1 MTVGLCASEQHR
13 NRGSRL
19 DTWSNKKM
27 IASVAIIIIAIAA
40 YSTQLDRIVNA
51 IPVVQTMNQKCVTY
65 LDDWSRNAVGTF
77 IVTKGINAG
86 LSVVADSELQV
97 TIFGSGV
104 TLAAGEVFRPLN
116 DMIEKVASVSL
127 ASAVSL
133 GIQKFLLRV
142 GGALGLKWLLTL
154 SMACWLVAIW
164 ADSFTRIDLRRLAY
178 GILMAALLVRF
189 FIPMTV
195 LATGYIGE
203 QYMEAAYITAQQKLE
218 TLDTEAGQIDV
229 LESSDHDS
237 PKRDIFSGIKSAVSG
252 VRDTVSNLGDR
263 LATMSDAYIGVAID
277 AMVIFILQTMI
288 MPILILW
295 GMVKVFGL
303 ILGSTSRA
311 GIEERL
317 LPFMRRSEEHTR

>member
-1 MTVGLCASEQHR
+1 M
-13 NRGSRL
+13 
-19 DTWSNKKM
+19 DTLTKKKV
-27 IASVAIIIIAIAA
+27 IASLAIIVIAIAA

-51 IPVVQTMNQKCVTY
+51 IPVVRTMNQKCVTY

-86 LSVVADSELQV
+86 LSVAADSELQV
-97 TIFGSGV
+97 TLLGSGV
-104 TLAAGEVFRPLN
+104 TLAAGEVVRPLN
-116 DMIEKVASVSL
+116 DMVEKVASVSL

-142 GGALGLKWLLTL
+142 GGLLGLKWLLTL
-154 SMACWLVAIW
+154 SMACWLAAIW
-164 ADSFTRIDLRRLAY
+164 AEAFTRIDLRRLAY

-203 QYMEAAYITAQQKLE
+203 QYMESAYTTAQQKLE
-218 TLDTEAGQIDV
+218 QLNFEAGELDA
-229 LESSDHDS
+229 LEGTVDGSRSSGL
-237 PKRDIFSGIKSAVSG
+237 FGGIKNAVSG
-252 VRDTVSNLGDR
+252 AWEAVSNLGDR
-263 LATMSDAYIGVAID
+263 LATMSDAYIEVAID
-277 AMVIFILQTMI
+277 TMVIFVLQTMI

-295 GMVKVFGL
+295 GLVKVLGL
-303 ILGSTSRA
+303 ILGSTARV

-317 LPFMRRSEEHTR
+317 LPFIPKSEKLTR